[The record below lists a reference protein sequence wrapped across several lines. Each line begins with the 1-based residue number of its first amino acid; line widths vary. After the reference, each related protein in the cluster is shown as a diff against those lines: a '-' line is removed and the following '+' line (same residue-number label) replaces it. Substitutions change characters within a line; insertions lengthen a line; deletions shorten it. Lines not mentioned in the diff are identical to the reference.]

1 MKIQPSIYKKEEAR
15 FDLGAFRKPGL
26 DYAPFYSWVWNG
38 GLTREEIL
46 CQLEEMVRLGIRAIY
61 VIPEPKHFRPNTMPT
76 ELEPDYLTEEYFAE
90 FRFAMEEAAKR
101 GMKLWLYDEGGW
113 PSGGACGRVLL
124 EHPELA
130 RRSLAKRAVQ
140 YAAGSTYTMESPV
153 VAAFVEKTT
162 PIGTGHV
169 FEADTWVEEYW
180 SEPHDSRG
188 ATSDFPDLLVPEST
202 DAFLACTHEGY
213 KPHLSHLFGGAMEAV
228 FTDEP
233 KAPDKPF
240 RKELAEA
247 FEKTYGYSLLPYLPY
262 IMEDIPLDARAEQA
276 LIDYYELASI
286 LFCQNFFLKERE
298 WCHQNGMAFTGH
310 VDKDDELTGAHTG
323 QHFQTLRALRCLD
336 IPGVDVIWRQIWKNK
351 HDLSAKYDFF
361 PRMASSAAAQV
372 GSNRSL
378 TESFGVYGPG
388 LTYDEM
394 RYTLG
399 AQAIRGVNLWNL
411 MVISYGRDEHH
422 MTGELPSFGEMLYPD
437 LAEMNRYMERLSYL
451 ASVGRAEN
459 DVALYLPA
467 RDLHVPA
474 LRKTAEEAFAA
485 MGNRMEEE
493 GVSFDI
499 FDDDVLGNANP
510 IGVKAGKI
518 LVGKACYTTLVIPR
532 VKKMPKESKAILS
545 AFIAG
550 GGSVYTAEEL
560 PDVMGARLFADM
572 TLSFDHRVDREKGIL
587 CQKRKLEN
595 GTLLLFWNKTADLK
609 RVTWKGTEKAYRVDV
624 NLGELYAVEGSFA
637 LYSGEIGAI
646 LVSDEALPAKTEATP
661 GEKLPLDAF
670 TLRKIRCFAIG
681 EHHFSNEMVEETAKP
696 VSVGDWQ
703 EVMGSEFTGDGLYET
718 EFATPVEGGVILDLG
733 EVASACEVFLNGRSL
748 GVRVVSP
755 WRYEIGQEALLK
767 EKNHLAI
774 RVTNNP
780 ANAYLGTDAFDK
792 MEHWT
797 LSPYHDREMEFSRES
812 KAGGILG
819 PVTLWRMKY
828 KA

>member
-1 MKIQPSIYKKEEAR
+1 VKIQPSIYKKEEAR

-213 KPHLSHLFGGAMEAV
+213 KPHLAYLFGGAMEAV

-262 IMEDIPLDARAEQA
+262 IMEEVAPDERAEQA
-276 LIDYYELASI
+276 LIDYYELASQ
-286 LFCQNFFLKERE
+286 LFCQNFFQKERE
-298 WCHQNGMAFTGH
+298 WSNQNGMAFTGH
-310 VDKDDELTGAHTG
+310 VDRDDEITGAYTG

-336 IPGVDVIWRQIWKNK
+336 IPGVDVIWRQIWKVK

-361 PRMASSAAAQV
+361 PRMASSAASQV
-372 GSNRSL
+372 GSGRSL

-388 LTYDEM
+388 LDYDEM

-411 MVISYGRDEHH
+411 MVISYGREGHH
-422 MTGELPSFGEMLYPD
+422 MTGELPSFGEMTYPD

-451 ASVGRAEN
+451 ASVGRVEN
-459 DVALYLPA
+459 PIALYLSVH
-467 RDLHVPA
+467 DLHIPT
-474 LRKTAEEAFAA
+474 LRQAAEEAFVAL
-485 MGNRMEEE
+485 GNRLEEA
-493 GVSFDI
+493 GLSFDI
-499 FDDDVLGNANP
+499 FDDDILENADP
-510 IGVKAGKI
+510 DGVKSGKI
-518 LVGKACYTTLVIPR
+518 LVGKACYTTLVIPL

-550 GGSVYTAEEL
+550 GGRVCVTEDL
-560 PDVMGARLFADM
+560 PDITGTMPFE
-572 TLSFDHRVDREKGIL
+572 TTTFCFDPRVECEKGIL
-587 CQKRKLEN
+587 CQKRILEN
-595 GTLLLFWNKTADLK
+595 GTLLLFWNKTMDLK
-609 RVTWKGTEKAYRVDV
+609 EVTWKGSERAYRVEV
-624 NLGELYAVEGSFA
+624 NLGGLFTMGKTLT
-637 LYSGEIGAI
+637 LYSGETGAI
-646 LVSDEALPAKTEATP
+646 LVTDEELPVKIEATP
-661 GEKLPLDAF
+661 GEAIPLSGF
-670 TLRKIRCFAIG
+670 TLRKTRRFAIG
-681 EHHFSNEMVEETAKP
+681 DRQFSNEMVEEDAKP
-696 VSVGDWQ
+696 VSVGDWRGA
-703 EVMGSEFTGDGLYET
+703 MGSDFTGDGVYET
-718 EFATPVEGGVILDLG
+718 SFAAPGEGGVILDLG
-733 EVASACEVFLNGRSL
+733 EVASACEVFLNGKSL
-748 GVRVVSP
+748 GVRLMSP
-755 WRYEIGQEALLK
+755 WRYEIRPEQFLPI
-767 EKNHLAI
+767 NHLAI

-797 LSPYHDREMEFSRES
+797 LSPYHDREMEFCRDDM
-812 KAGGILG
+812 AGGLLG
-819 PVTLWRMKY
+819 PVKLYRMK
-828 KA
+828 

>member
-1 MKIQPSIYKKEEAR
+1 MKIHPSIYKKEEAR
-15 FDLGAFRKPGL
+15 FDPEAFRNPGV

-38 GLTREEIL
+38 VLTREEIL
-46 CQLEEMVRLGIRAIY
+46 RQLDEMGRLGIRAMY

-76 ELEPDYLTEEYFAE
+76 ELEPDYLTEAYFEE

-140 YAAGSTYTMESPV
+140 YAAGTTYTMENPV
-153 VAAFVEKTT
+153 VAAFEEKTT

-188 ATSDFPDLLVPEST
+188 TTSDYPDLLIPESN
-202 DAFLACTHEGY
+202 DAFIACTHEGY

-240 RKELAEA
+240 RKELAET

-262 IMEDIPLDARAEQA
+262 IMEEALPDERAEQA
-276 LIDYYELASI
+276 LIDYYELASD
-286 LFCQNFFLKERE
+286 LFCQNFFLKGKA
-298 WCHQNGMAFTGH
+298 WSNQNGLAFTGH
-310 VDKDDELTGAHTG
+310 VDKDDEITGAYTG

-361 PRMASSAAAQV
+361 PRMASSAATQV
-372 GSNRSL
+372 GSGRSL

-388 LTYDEM
+388 LNYEEM

-411 MVISYGRDEHH
+411 MVISYGREEHH
-422 MTGELPSFGEMLYPD
+422 MTGELPSFGEMTYPD

-451 ASVGRAEN
+451 AAVGRAEN
-459 DVALYLPA
+459 QTALYLSTH
-467 RDLHVPA
+467 DLHVPT
-474 LRKTAEEAFAA
+474 LRQAAEEAFVAL
-485 MGNRMEEE
+485 GNRMEEA

-499 FDDDVLGNANP
+499 FDDDILENADP
-510 IGVKAGKI
+510 DGVKSGKI

-532 VKKMPKESKAILS
+532 AKKMPQGSKERLS

-550 GGSVYTAEEL
+550 GGRVYTAEEL
-560 PDVMGARLFADM
+560 PDVMGAMPFATM
-572 TLSFDHRVDREKGIL
+572 PLCFDSRVDTEKGIL
-587 CQKRKLEN
+587 CQKRILEN
-595 GTLLLFWNKTADLK
+595 GTLLLFWNKTMDLK
-609 RVTWKGTEKAYRVDV
+609 EVTWKGTERAYRVDV
-624 NLGELYAVEGSFA
+624 NLGELHAMQESLT
-637 LYSGEIGAI
+637 LYSGETGAI
-646 LVSDEALPAKTEATP
+646 LVTDETLPVKAEASP
-661 GEKLPLDAF
+661 GELLPLGGF
-670 TLRKIRCFAIG
+670 TLRKTRRFAIG
-681 EHHFSNEMVEETAKP
+681 DHHFVNEAVEEDAKP

-703 EVMGSEFTGDGLYET
+703 TVMGADFTGDGVYET
-718 EFATPVEGGVILDLG
+718 SFAAPGEGGVILDLG
-733 EVASACEVFLNGRSL
+733 EVASACEVFLNGKSL
-748 GVRVVSP
+748 GVRLMAP
-755 WRYEIGQEALLK
+755 WRYEIGMETLLPI
-767 EKNHLAI
+767 NHLAI

-797 LSPYHDREMEFSRES
+797 LSPYHDREMEFCRES
-812 KAGGILG
+812 LAGGILG
-819 PVTLWRMKY
+819 PVTLWQK
-828 KA
+828 K